1 MRMEK
6 AKKSAILSALFM
18 GLGQFFNREWTKGIM
33 FLAIEAATLLNINY
47 FIYSIYGLVTLGDT
61 PQKMVKGVRVGHH
74 SINMMVDGMIAIF
87 ILIIILGFYYLNV
100 KDAYRSRKAIENGKK
115 PLNGL
120 AYIQMVWDK
129 YFPYIMTT
137 PSFLFTVFFI
147 LLPIIFT
154 IAVAFTNYSSPNHL
168 PPGKLVDWVG
178 LENFINLANLKIWN
192 TTFLRVGLWT
202 LIFAL
207 VTTVV
212 NYFAGLL
219 LALLINS
226 QGVKLKRLWRTIFI
240 LPYAIPAFISL
251 LVMRLMFSGPGPVNN
266 FLSMIGM
273 EKMPF
278 FTDPFMAKVMVL
290 VINLWVGAPYFMAL
304 MAGILTNIDK
314 SLYEA
319 AEIDGAT
326 KIQQFF
332 KITLPMVLF
341 QTMPLLI
348 MTFAYNFN
356 NFGVIY
362 LLTDGNPVNNKF
374 KYAGDTDI
382 LISWIYKMTKDQ
394 NQFHMASVITIVLFA
409 FVAIVSLYSFSRTKS
424 FKEEDMM

>member
-1 MRMEK
+1 MEK
-6 AKKSAILSALFM
+6 AKKSAILSALLM
-18 GLGQFFNREWTKGIM
+18 GLGQFTNREWTKGIL
-33 FLAIEAATLLNINY
+33 FLLIEAAALLNINY
-47 FIYSIYGLVTLGDT
+47 FYYAIYGMVTLGET
-61 PQKMVKGVRVGHH
+61 PQKMVKGVLVGHH

-87 ILIIILGFYYLNV
+87 ILLIILGFYYLNIR
-100 KDAYRSRKAIENGKK
+100 DAHKSAKEIENGKQ
-115 PLNGL
+115 PINGL
-120 AYIQMVWDK
+120 AYIHMVWDK

-147 LLPIIFT
+147 LLPIVFT
-154 IAVAFTNYSSPNHL
+154 ISVAFTNYSSPNHL

-178 LENFINLANLKIWN
+178 LENFINLASLKIWN
-192 TTFLRVGLWT
+192 TTFIKVGIWT

-266 FLSMIGM
+266 FIASIGL
-273 EKMPF
+273 EKVPF
-278 FTDPFMAKVMVL
+278 FTDPFMAKIMVL
-290 VINLWVGAPYFMAL
+290 VINLWIGAPYFMAL

-356 NFGVIY
+356 NFSVIY
-362 LLTDGNPVNNKF
+362 LLTDGNPVNNTF

-409 FVAIVSLYSFSRTKS
+409 FVALTSIYSFSRTKS

>member
-1 MRMEK
+1 MEK
-6 AKKSAILSALFM
+6 AKRSAILSALFM
-18 GLGQFFNREWTKGIM
+18 GLGQFFNKEWTKGIL
-33 FLAIEAATLLNINY
+33 FLLIEAVTLLNIQY
-47 FIYSIYGLVTLGDT
+47 LIYSIYGLITLGDT
-61 PQKMVKGVRVGHH
+61 PQKVVKGIKIGDH
-74 SINMMVDGMIAIF
+74 SINMMVDGIIAIF
-87 ILIIILGFYYLNV
+87 ILIIILGFYYLNI
-100 KDAYRSRKAIENGKK
+100 KDAYRSAKVIETGKK

-120 AYIQMVWDK
+120 AYIHSLWDK

-154 IAVAFTNYSSPNHL
+154 ISVAFTNYSSPNHL

-178 LENFINLANLKIWN
+178 LENFVSLANLKIWN
-192 TTFLRVGLWT
+192 STFLQVGLWT
-202 LIFAL
+202 LIFA
-207 VTTVV
+207 VITTVV
-212 NYFAGLL
+212 NYFVGLL

-266 FLSMIGM
+266 ALAAIGLS
-273 EKMPF
+273 KLPF
-278 FTDPFMAKVMVL
+278 FTDPMMAKFMVL
-290 VINLWVGAPYFMAL
+290 AINLWVGAPYFMAL
-304 MAGILTNIDK
+304 MAGVLTNIDK

-394 NQFHMASVITIVLFA
+394 NQFHMASVITIVLFV
-409 FVAIVSLYSFSRTKS
+409 FVSLVSLYSFSHTKS

>member
-1 MRMEK
+1 MEK
-6 AKKSAILSALFM
+6 AKRSAILSALFM

-33 FLAIEAATLLNINY
+33 FLLIEVAALFNINY
-47 FIYSIYGLVTLGDT
+47 FINSIYGLITLGDT
-61 PQKMVKGVRVGHH
+61 PQKMVNGVKVGQH
-74 SINMMVDGMIAIF
+74 SINMMVDGIIAIF
-87 ILIIILGFYYLNV
+87 IILIFLGFYALNIRDAHKSV
-100 KDAYRSRKAIENGKK
+100 KELENGKK

-120 AYIQMVWDK
+120 AYIHSIWDK

-137 PSFLFTVFFI
+137 PSFLFTTFFI
-147 LLPIIFT
+147 LLPIVFT

-168 PPGKLVDWVG
+168 PPGKMVDWVG
-178 LENFINLANLKIWN
+178 LENFVNLANLKIWN
-192 TTFLRVGLWT
+192 STFITVGIWT
-202 LIFAL
+202 LIFAV
-207 VTTVV
+207 VTTVL
-212 NYFAGLL
+212 NYTAGLL
-219 LALLINS
+219 LAILINS

-266 FLSMIGM
+266 LLAGIGM
-273 EKMPF
+273 DKIAF
-278 FTDPFMAKVMVL
+278 FTDPFIAKVMIL

-304 MAGILTNIDK
+304 MAGVLTNIDK

-326 KIQQFF
+326 KFQQFF
-332 KITLPMVLF
+332 KITLPLVLF

-356 NFGVIY
+356 NFSVIY
-362 LLTDGNPVNNKF
+362 LLTDGSPINGNL

-394 NQFHMASVITIVLFA
+394 NQFHMASVITIVIFV
-409 FVAIVSLYSFSRTKS
+409 FVALTSIYSFSRTKS

>member
-1 MRMEK
+1 MEK
-6 AKKSAILSALFM
+6 AKRSAVLSALFM
-18 GLGQFFNREWTKGIM
+18 GLGQLFNKEWTKGIL
-33 FLAIEAATLLNINY
+33 FLLIEAVTLLNIQY
-47 FIYSIYGLVTLGDT
+47 FIYAIYGLITLGDT
-61 PQKMVKGVRVGHH
+61 PQRVVKGVKVGHH
-74 SINMMVDGMIAIF
+74 SVNMMVDGIIAIF
-87 ILIIILGFYYLNV
+87 ILIIILGFYYLNI
-100 KDAYRSRKAIENGKK
+100 KDAYRSAKAIENGKQ

-120 AYIQMVWDK
+120 AYIHSVWDK

-137 PSFLFTVFFI
+137 PSFLFTTFFI

-154 IAVAFTNYSSPNHL
+154 ISVAFTNYSSPNHL

-178 LENFINLANLKIWN
+178 LENFANLANLKIWN
-192 TTFLRVGLWT
+192 STFLQVGLWT

-207 VTTVV
+207 ITTVV

-266 FLSMIGM
+266 ALAAMGM
-273 EKMPF
+273 AKLPF

-304 MAGILTNIDK
+304 MAGVLTNIDK

-394 NQFHMASVITIVLFA
+394 NQFHMASVITIVLFV

-424 FKEEDMM
+424 FKEEDMF

>member
-1 MRMEK
+1 MEK

-18 GLGQFFNREWTKGIM
+18 GLGQLFNREWTKGIM
-33 FLAIEAATLLNINY
+33 FLLIEAAALLKINY
-47 FIYSIYGLVTLGDT
+47 FITSIYGLITLGDT
-61 PQKMVKGVRVGHH
+61 PQKMVKGVKVGHH

-87 ILIIILGFYYLNV
+87 ILIILLGIYLLNV
-100 KDAYRSRKAIENGKK
+100 RDAYKGAKAIENGKK

-120 AYIQMVWDK
+120 AYIKMVWDK
-129 YFPYIMTT
+129 YFPYIMST

-154 IAVAFTNYSSPNHL
+154 VSVAFTNYSSPNHL

-178 LENFINLANLKIWN
+178 FENFVNLANLKIWN
-192 TTFLRVGLWT
+192 NTFFEVGAWT
-202 LIFAL
+202 LIFAI
-207 VTTVV
+207 VTTFL
-212 NYFAGLL
+212 NYFAGLF

-266 FLSMIGM
+266 FIASIGL
-273 EKMPF
+273 EKIPF
-278 FTDPFMAKVMVL
+278 FTDPFIAKIMVL

-319 AEIDGAT
+319 AQIDGAT

-356 NFGVIY
+356 NFSVIY

-394 NQFHMASVITIVLFA
+394 NQFHMASVITIVLFI
-409 FVAIVSLYSFSRTKS
+409 FVASVSLYSFSKSKS

>member
-1 MRMEK
+1 MEK

-18 GLGQFFNREWTKGIM
+18 GLGQFFNKEWTKGLL
-33 FLAIEAATLLNINY
+33 FLFVEAMALLNINY
-47 FIYSIYGLVTLGDT
+47 FITSIYGLITLGDT
-61 PQKMVKGVRVGHH
+61 PQKMVKGVKVGHH
-74 SINMMVDGMIAIF
+74 SINMMIDGMIAIL
-87 ILIIILGFYYLNV
+87 ILLIILGFYYINI
-100 KDAYRSRKAIENGKK
+100 KDAHRRAKEIESGKL

-120 AYIQMVWDK
+120 AYIKFTWDK
-129 YFPYIMTT
+129 YFPYIMIT

-147 LLPIIFT
+147 LLPIVFT
-154 IAVAFTNYSSPNHL
+154 ISVAFTNYSSPNHL
-168 PPGKLVDWVG
+168 PPGKMVDWIG
-178 LENFINLANLKIWN
+178 LENFVNLANLKIWN
-192 TTFLRVGLWT
+192 TTFIQVGLWT
-202 LIFAL
+202 LIFAFI
-207 VTTVV
+207 TTVV
-212 NYFAGLL
+212 NYFAGLM

-266 FLSMIGM
+266 FLAGIGM
-273 EKMPF
+273 EKLPF
-278 FTDPFMAKVMVL
+278 FTDPFFAKIMVL

-326 KIQQFF
+326 KIHQFF
-332 KITLPMVLF
+332 KITLPLVLF

-356 NFGVIY
+356 NFSVIY

-394 NQFHMASVITIVLFA
+394 NQFHMASVITIVLFV
-409 FVAIVSLYSFSRTKS
+409 FVASLSIYSFSKTKS

>member
-1 MRMEK
+1 MEK
-6 AKKSAILSALFM
+6 AKKSAVLSALFM
-18 GLGQFFNREWTKGIM
+18 GLGQLSNKEWTKGIM
-33 FLAIEAATLLNINY
+33 FLLVEAAALFNINY
-47 FIYSIYGLVTLGDT
+47 FITSIYGLITLGDT
-61 PQKMVKGVRVGHH
+61 PQKMVKGVKVGHH

-87 ILIIILGFYYLNV
+87 ILLILLGFYVLNV
-100 KDAYRSRKAIENGKK
+100 RDAHRSAQAIENGKK
-115 PLNGL
+115 PLNGM
-120 AYIQMVWDK
+120 AYIKMVWDK
-129 YFPYIMTT
+129 YFPYIMST

-154 IAVAFTNYSSPNHL
+154 VAVAFTNYSSPNHL

-178 LENFINLANLKIWN
+178 FENFINLASLKIWN
-192 TTFLRVGLWT
+192 NTFLQAGAWT
-202 LIFAL
+202 LVFAL
-207 VTTVV
+207 VTTFL
-212 NYFAGLL
+212 NYFAGLF

-266 FLSMIGM
+266 FISSLGM
-273 EKMPF
+273 EKIPF
-278 FTDPFMAKVMVL
+278 FTDPFLAKIMVL

-319 AEIDGAT
+319 AQIDGAT

-356 NFGVIY
+356 NFSIIY
-362 LLTDGNPVNNKF
+362 LLTEGNPVNNKF

-394 NQFHMASVITIVLFA
+394 NQFHMASVITIVLFI
-409 FVAIVSLYSFSRTKS
+409 FVASVSLYSFSKSKS

>member
-1 MRMEK
+1 MEK
-6 AKKSAILSALFM
+6 AKKSALLSALFM
-18 GLGQFFNREWTKGIM
+18 GLGQFINKEWTKGIL
-33 FLAIEAATLLNINY
+33 FLFIEVAVLLNINY
-47 FIYSIYGLVTLGDT
+47 FITSIYGLVTLGDT
-61 PQKMVKGVRVGHH
+61 PQKMVKGLKVGHH
-74 SINMMVDGMIAIF
+74 SINMMVDGMIAIL
-87 ILIIILGFYYLNV
+87 ILLIFLGFYYLNIR
-100 KDAYRSRKAIENGKK
+100 DARKSAKEIENGKQ
-115 PLNGL
+115 PINGL
-120 AYIQMVWDK
+120 AYIKMVWDK

-137 PSFLFTVFFI
+137 PSFLFTIFFI

-178 LENFINLANLKIWN
+178 FENFVNLANLKIWN
-192 TTFLRVGLWT
+192 STFLQVGAWT
-202 LIFAL
+202 LVFAL
-207 VTTVV
+207 ITTVV
-212 NYFAGLL
+212 NYFVGLL

-226 QGVKLKRLWRTIFI
+226 HGVKIKRLWRTIFI

-266 FLSMIGM
+266 FIASIGL
-273 EKMPF
+273 EKIPF
-278 FTDPFMAKVMVL
+278 FTDPFIAKVMVL
-290 VINLWVGAPYFMAL
+290 VINLWIGAPYFMAL
-304 MAGILTNIDK
+304 MAGVLTNIDK

-394 NQFHMASVITIVLFA
+394 NQFHMASVITIVLFVFIA
-409 FVAIVSLYSFSRTKS
+409 SISVYSFSKSKS

>member
-1 MRMEK
+1 MEK
-6 AKKSAILSALFM
+6 AKRSAILSALCM
-18 GLGQFFNREWTKGIM
+18 GLGQLFNREWTKGIM
-33 FLAIEAATLLNINY
+33 FLLIEAAALLNINY
-47 FIYSIYGLVTLGDT
+47 FIVSIYGLITLGDT
-61 PQKMVKGVRVGHH
+61 PQKMVKGVKVGHH

-87 ILIIILGFYYLNV
+87 ILIILLGIYILNV
-100 KDAYRSRKAIENGKK
+100 RDAYKGAKAIENGKK

-120 AYIQMVWDK
+120 AYIKMVWDK
-129 YFPYIMTT
+129 YFPYIMST

-154 IAVAFTNYSSPNHL
+154 VSVAFTNYSSPNHL

-178 LENFINLANLKIWN
+178 FENFVNLANLKIWN
-192 TTFLRVGLWT
+192 TTFLEVGAWT
-202 LIFAL
+202 LVFAII
-207 VTTVV
+207 TTFL
-212 NYFAGLL
+212 NYFAGLF
-219 LALLINS
+219 LAMLINS

-266 FLSMIGM
+266 FIASMGF
-273 EKMPF
+273 EKIPF
-278 FTDPFMAKVMVL
+278 FTDPFIAKIMVL

-319 AEIDGAT
+319 AQIDGAT

-356 NFGVIY
+356 NFSVIY
-362 LLTDGNPVNNKF
+362 LLTDGNPVNNRF

-394 NQFHMASVITIVLFA
+394 NQFHMASVITIVLFI
-409 FVAIVSLYSFSRTKS
+409 FVASVSLYSFSKSKS

>member
-1 MRMEK
+1 MEK
-6 AKKSAILSALFM
+6 AKRSAILSALCM
-18 GLGQFFNREWTKGIM
+18 GLGQLFNREWTKGIM
-33 FLAIEAATLLNINY
+33 FLLIEAAALLNINY
-47 FIYSIYGLVTLGDT
+47 FIVSIYGLITLGDT
-61 PQKMVKGVRVGHH
+61 PQKMVKGVKVGHH

-87 ILIIILGFYYLNV
+87 ILIILLGIYILNV
-100 KDAYRSRKAIENGKK
+100 RDAYKGAKAIENGKK

-120 AYIQMVWDK
+120 AYIKMVWDK
-129 YFPYIMTT
+129 YFPYIMST

-154 IAVAFTNYSSPNHL
+154 VSVAFTNYSSPNHL

-178 LENFINLANLKIWN
+178 FENFVNLANLKIWN
-192 TTFLRVGLWT
+192 TTFLEVGAWT
-202 LIFAL
+202 LVFAII
-207 VTTVV
+207 TTFL
-212 NYFAGLL
+212 NYFAGLF
-219 LALLINS
+219 LAMLINS

-266 FLSMIGM
+266 FIASMGF
-273 EKMPF
+273 EKIPF
-278 FTDPFMAKVMVL
+278 FTDPFIAKIMVL

-319 AEIDGAT
+319 AQIDGAT

-356 NFGVIY
+356 NFSVIY
-362 LLTDGNPVNNKF
+362 LLTDGNPVNNRF

-394 NQFHMASVITIVLFA
+394 NQFHMASVITIVLFV
-409 FVAIVSLYSFSRTKS
+409 FVASVSLYSFSKSKS

>member
-1 MRMEK
+1 MEK
-6 AKKSAILSALFM
+6 AKKSAVLSALFM
-18 GLGQFFNREWTKGIM
+18 GLGQLFVNKEWTKGIM
-33 FLAIEAATLLNINY
+33 FLLVEAAVLLKSQY
-47 FIYSIYGLVTLGDT
+47 FINSIYGLITLGDT
-61 PQKMVKGVRVGHH
+61 PQKVVKGVVVGHH
-74 SINMMVDGMIAIF
+74 SINMMVDGMIAIL
-87 ILIIILGFYYLNV
+87 ILLIYAGFYVLNIR
-100 KDAYRSRKAIENGKK
+100 DAYKSTKAIESGKK
-115 PLNGL
+115 VLNGR
-120 AYIQMVWDK
+120 AYFAMLWDR
-129 YFPYIMTT
+129 YFPYIMST
-137 PSFLFTVFFI
+137 PSFLFTIFFI

-154 IAVAFTNYSSPNHL
+154 VAVAFTNYSSPNHL

-178 LENFINLANLKIWN
+178 LENFVNLANLKIWN
-192 TTFLRVGLWT
+192 TTFIQVGAWT
-202 LIFAL
+202 LIFAII
-207 VTTVV
+207 TTFL
-212 NYFAGLL
+212 NYFVGLF

-226 QGVKLKRLWRTIFI
+226 QGIKLKKLWRTIFI

-266 FLSMIGM
+266 FIASLGF
-273 EKMPF
+273 EKIPF
-278 FTDPFMAKVMVL
+278 FTNPMMAKVMVL

-304 MAGILTNIDK
+304 MSGILTNIDK

-319 AEIDGAT
+319 AMIDGAT
-326 KIQQFF
+326 KVQQFF

-356 NFGVIY
+356 NFSVIY

-394 NQFHMASVITIVLFA
+394 NQFHMASVITIVLFV
-409 FVAIVSLYSFSRTKS
+409 FVASISVYSFSKSKS

>member
-1 MRMEK
+1 MEK
-6 AKKSAILSALFM
+6 AKKSAVLSALFM
-18 GLGQFFNREWTKGIM
+18 GLGQLFVNKEWTKGIM
-33 FLAIEAATLLNINY
+33 FLLVEAAVLLNIRF
-47 FIYSIYGLVTLGDT
+47 FIDSIYGLITLGDT
-61 PQKMVKGVRVGHH
+61 PQKVVKGVVVGHH
-74 SINMMVDGMIAIF
+74 SINMMVDGMIAIL
-87 ILIIILGFYYLNV
+87 ILIIYAGFYYLNIR
-100 KDAYRSRKAIENGKK
+100 DAHKSAKAIEAGKT
-115 PLNGL
+115 PLNGRAYL
-120 AYIQMVWDK
+120 AMLWDK
-129 YFPYIMTT
+129 YFPYIMST
-137 PSFLFTVFFI
+137 PSFLFTIFFI

-178 LENFINLANLKIWN
+178 LENFVNLANLKIWN
-192 TTFLRVGLWT
+192 TTFIQVGAWT
-202 LIFAL
+202 LVFAII
-207 VTTVV
+207 TTFL
-212 NYFAGLL
+212 NYFAGLF

-226 QGVKLKRLWRTIFI
+226 QGIKLKRLWRTIFI

-266 FLSMIGM
+266 FIASLGL
-273 EKMPF
+273 EKIPF
-278 FTDPFMAKVMVL
+278 FTDPTIAKIMVL

-304 MAGILTNIDK
+304 MSGILTNIDK

-319 AEIDGAT
+319 AMIDGAT
-326 KIQQFF
+326 KVQQFF

-356 NFGVIY
+356 NFSVIY

-394 NQFHMASVITIVLFA
+394 NQFHMASVITIVLFV
-409 FVAIVSLYSFSRTKS
+409 FVASVSVYSFSKSKS